1 MADHT
6 QSVVRPKPYQL
17 LGTPRNSSELLP
29 TPHISS
35 HLLPTPHISSQTPP
49 KLLPTPPNSSQTH
62 WITPPNSLDIQ
73 ACYAK

>member
-1 MADHT
+1 MTDHT

-17 LGTPRNSSELLP
+17 LGTPRNSSELL
-29 TPHISS
+29 TS
-35 HLLPTPHISSQTPP
+35 PP

-73 ACYAK
+73 AMISFRSCLHSSITEVIDDCW